1 LPTLTGEA
9 PIAGDK
15 GMDNVASASINKFAS
30 DSMQTDFVPTSE
42 QLITLT
48 YGQLSDLITQAVTN
62 AVEKAIQPLQDRV
75 SSLEGRIPSL
85 EEENAALTA
94 TQETQADNQLIQ
106 LQLINNLRETTR
118 KTTTAI
124 PTGQKT
130 LERIAKIDEVL
141 KARGSTT
148 LKELGKMLKIR
159 PQEMSRLVAK
169 LDKRR
174 YEVFLRAGDK
184 REKVLRLRAQNR

>member
-1 LPTLTGEA
+1 M
-9 PIAGDK
+9 ID
-15 GMDNVASASINKFAS
+15 ASLAINSFAS
-30 DSMQTDFVPTSE
+30 QVMQPDFVPPSE

-48 YGQLSDLITQAVTN
+48 YGQLKDI
-62 AVEKAIQPLQDRV
+62 IQESLMPLRDEIDTLRGTISRQNEMIAT
-75 SSLEGRIPSL
+75 LES
-85 EEENAALTA
+85 

-106 LQLINNLRETTR
+106 LQLINNLRETIR
-118 KTTTAI
+118 KTATAI

-141 KARGSTT
+141 KARGSTS

-159 PQEMSRLVAK
+159 PQETSRLVAK

-184 REKVLRLRAQNR
+184 REKVLRLRVQNR

>member
-1 LPTLTGEA
+1 MV
-9 PIAGDK
+9 D
-15 GMDNVASASINKFAS
+15 ASLAINSFAS
-30 DSMQTDFVPTSE
+30 KVMQIDFVPPSE

-48 YGQLSDLITQAVTN
+48 YGQLKDI
-62 AVEKAIQPLQDRV
+62 IQESFMPLRDEIDTLR
-75 SSLEGRIPSL
+75 SMINRRDEMI
-85 EEENAALTA
+85 AALES

-106 LQLINNLRETTR
+106 LQLINNLRETAK

-124 PTGQKT
+124 PKGQKT

-148 LKELGKMLKIR
+148 LKELEKMLKIR

-174 YEVFLRAGDK
+174 YEIFLRAGDK
-184 REKVLRLRAQNR
+184 REKVLRLRAQIVNVKR

>member
-1 LPTLTGEA
+1 M
-9 PIAGDK
+9 ID
-15 GMDNVASASINKFAS
+15 ASLAINSFAS
-30 DSMQTDFVPTSE
+30 QVMQPDFVPTSE

-48 YGQLSDLITQAVTN
+48 YGQLKDI
-62 AVEKAIQPLQDRV
+62 IQESLMPLRDEIDTLRSMI
-75 SSLEGRIPSL
+75 SSQNEMIATLES
-85 EEENAALTA
+85 

-106 LQLINNLRETTR
+106 LQLINNLREIIR

-159 PQEMSRLVAK
+159 PQETSRLVAK

-184 REKVLRLRAQNR
+184 REKVLRLRVQNR

>member
-1 LPTLTGEA
+1 MV
-9 PIAGDK
+9 D
-15 GMDNVASASINKFAS
+15 ASLAINSFAS
-30 DSMQTDFVPTSE
+30 QVMQPDFVPPSE

-48 YGQLSDLITQAVTN
+48 YGQLKDI
-62 AVEKAIQPLQDRV
+62 IQESLMPLRDEIDTLRSMI
-75 SSLEGRIPSL
+75 SSQNEMIATLES
-85 EEENAALTA
+85 

-106 LQLINNLRETTR
+106 LQLINNLRETIR

-159 PQEMSRLVAK
+159 PQETSRLVAK

-184 REKVLRLRAQNR
+184 REKVLRLRVQNR